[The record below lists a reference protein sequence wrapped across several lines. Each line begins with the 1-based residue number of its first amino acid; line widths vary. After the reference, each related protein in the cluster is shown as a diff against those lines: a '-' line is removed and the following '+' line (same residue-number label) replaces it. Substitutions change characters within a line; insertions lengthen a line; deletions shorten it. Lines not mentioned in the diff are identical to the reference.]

1 MPADT
6 AFCRLG
12 LDARALSLGYR
23 LGSDSLLVLLDMAAH
38 ATDSP
43 DGVVV
48 TASYRDIAR
57 RIGISKD
64 SVGRRIAV
72 LRGIGVVVDI
82 GGSSLD
88 RFEGRS
94 YRLHLDIA
102 GVTRQELVSAS

>member
-1 MPADT
+1 MD
-6 AFCRLG
+6 CWRLG
-12 LDARALSLGYR
+12 LDGRALSLGYR
-23 LGSDSLLVLLDMAAH
+23 LGSDSLLVLLDLAAH
-38 ATDSP
+38 ATDSA

-57 RIGISKD
+57 RVGVSKD

-72 LRGIGVVVDI
+72 LRGIGVVVDV
-82 GGSSLD
+82 GGSSVD

-94 YRLHLDIA
+94 YRLYLDSA